1 VTFPYTNQVVFFST
15 VSKVPVPPICQRIP
29 DHAINPYPKSH
40 LLAPVLVTPKKLSKR
55 NFKF

>member
-1 VTFPYTNQVVFFST
+1 VVFFST

-29 DHAINPYPKSH
+29 DHAINPHPKSH